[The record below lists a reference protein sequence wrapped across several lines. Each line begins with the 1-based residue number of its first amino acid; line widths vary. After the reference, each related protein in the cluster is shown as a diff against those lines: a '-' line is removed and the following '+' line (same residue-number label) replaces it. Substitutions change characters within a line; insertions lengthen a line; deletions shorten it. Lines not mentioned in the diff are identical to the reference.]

1 MRSMH
6 IELQKIVGTF
16 GGMVI
21 FSRDLTM
28 QDTTVSLIHQH
39 PMMLLF
45 QEEMTQELS
54 ISQTGIGLLG
64 INGDHD
70 LYVFIQFYGLELV
83 LPTVHHR

>member
-45 QEEMTQELS
+45 QEGMMQELS
-54 ISQTGIGLLG
+54 ISETGTRLLG
-64 INGDHD
+64 ISGDLD
-70 LYVFIQFYGLELV
+70 LSVFILFYGQ
-83 LPTVHHR
+83 